1 MTTAS
6 TRIWTFATVIVM
18 IVVVALGWFLGISP
32 KLADA
37 ARFDADRQS
46 VIAQNDLARATIAQL
61 QADFDNIDELRLELE
76 ELRAE
81 FPTEA
86 AYDDA
91 VEELLTRLL
100 AAELTLQNLAINEPA
115 PTTPL
120 VLDDD
125 TAPPPTEVDGEGV
138 LPEGSLLGVTATVT
152 VTGPL
157 DAILGYMQALQESQ
171 RFAIVSRGDYTAET
185 GEGAATGRMTFSL
198 IIYVVSG
205 QDLLDVQPGV
215 EPDDEA
221 EPTEPPAPGG
231 SDPAEPDPD
240 GTDAPAE
247 PTPSP

>member
-6 TRIWTFATVIVM
+6 TRIWTFATVIMM
-18 IVVVALGWFLGISP
+18 IVVIALGWFLGISP

-46 VIAQNDLARATIAQL
+46 VILQNDLARATIAQL
-61 QADFDNIDELRLELE
+61 QADFDNIDELRLELD

-86 AYDDA
+86 AYDTA

-100 AAELTLQNLAINEPA
+100 AAELTLRNLAINEPA

-120 VLDDD
+120 VLGED
-125 TAPPPTEVDGEGV
+125 TAPPPTEVDGEGL
-138 LPEGSLLGVTATVT
+138 LPEGSLLGVTASVT
-152 VTGPL
+152 VIGPL
-157 DAILGYMQALQESQ
+157 DAILRYMQALQESQ
-171 RFAIVSRGDYTAET
+171 RFAIVSNGAYTAEPGGDT
-185 GEGAATGRMTFSL
+185 GEMTFSL

-215 EPDDEA
+215 EPEDEA
-221 EPTEPPAPGG
+221 EPTEPPAPEAT
-231 SDPAEPDPD
+231 DPAQPDPD
-240 GTDAPAE
+240 NTDAPAE